1 MSIWQADPKIS
12 LNFFLLLMLMPLNVF
27 FSFQVGKA
35 CSLVLTFEMQ
45 W

>member
-27 FSFQVGKA
+27 FFLSSGQGLQFGPN
-35 CSLVLTFEMQ
+35 L
-45 W
+45 